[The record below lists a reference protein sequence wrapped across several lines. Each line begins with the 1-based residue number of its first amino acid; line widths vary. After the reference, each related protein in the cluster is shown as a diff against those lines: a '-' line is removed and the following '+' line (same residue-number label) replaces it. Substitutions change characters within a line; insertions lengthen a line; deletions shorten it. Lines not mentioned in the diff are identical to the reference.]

1 MKRFDIP
8 PLSSFSAY
16 SVSTVSTLHSPQSP
30 QSPWSFSSSSRH
42 RLDTSS
48 SSVVPILRDRKYM
61 IIFYS
66 SPRMYFKEAE
76 QFKKIHFKNEWVPI
90 CCCLQTLT
98 APDLCLD
105 TQCLSDRPVFH
116 DLSREKSTCLS
127 SIRQLRCNL
136 ILFFDRKMNG
146 FQFQCPSKRLWVAR
160 KRGACEIKVSR
171 RTVRSVTS
179 LQPFGDHKVYIRGH
193 TFFFLR
199 AAISKPSYTRCD

>member
-1 MKRFDIP
+1 
-8 PLSSFSAY
+8 
-16 SVSTVSTLHSPQSP
+16 
-30 QSPWSFSSSSRH
+30 
-42 RLDTSS
+42 
-48 SSVVPILRDRKYM
+48 
-61 IIFYS
+61 
-66 SPRMYFKEAE
+66 MYFKEAAK
-76 QFKKIHFKNEWVPI
+76 FKKIHFKNEWIPI

-98 APDLCLD
+98 APDLSLD
-105 TQCLSDRPVFH
+105 TQCLSDRPVLH

-179 LQPFGDHKVYIRGH
+179 YSHLAITRF
-193 TFFFLR
+193 TFVATLSSFYEQLFLNP
-199 AAISKPSYTRCD
+199 ATHDVIKLWISGEFYTETVSTRKYRRYHALGKDSYLKLYS